1 MARFSE
7 LLQKLALSEGAIAE
21 GQERLARQAELVGE
35 LDASIAVPLVFT
47 GVLVVLVIIGAVLLI
62 GR

>member
-1 MARFSE
+1 LQRARSGS
-7 LLQKLALSEGAIAE
+7 LAKLSS
-21 GQERLARQAELVGE
+21 R
-35 LDASIAVPLVFT
+35 ASWIGVPLVFT

>member
-7 LLQKLALSEGAIAE
+7 LLQELALSEGDIAE
-21 GQERLARQAELVGE
+21 GQERLARQAEFVGG